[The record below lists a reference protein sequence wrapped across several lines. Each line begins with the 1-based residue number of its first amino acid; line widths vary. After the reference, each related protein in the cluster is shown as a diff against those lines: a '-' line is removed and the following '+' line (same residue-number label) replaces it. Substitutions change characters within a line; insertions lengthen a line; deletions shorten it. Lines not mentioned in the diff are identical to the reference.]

1 MDVTAAIA
9 QLEGAMAHQVAL
21 AGGDPAVETA
31 AESLLAA
38 LGPAVRQLAM
48 ELAEQAAAEV
58 GAQLSDHEVEVSLRQ
73 GEPVL
78 QVRAQDLDAVNIDV
92 GGGDARVTLRLPE
105 SLKRLVEEEA
115 DEIGESLNAWI
126 VKTVASRM
134 RADRGPGRGRG
145 RSMSGEFET

>member
-1 MDVTAAIA
+1 VDVTAAIA

-58 GAQLSDHEVEVSLRQ
+58 AAQLSDHEVEVSLRQ

-78 QVRAQDLDAVNIDV
+78 RVRAQDLDTVNVDV

-126 VKTVASRM
+126 VKTVASRT
-134 RADRGPGRGRG
+134 RADRDPGRGR
-145 RSMSGEFET
+145 SVSGEFDT